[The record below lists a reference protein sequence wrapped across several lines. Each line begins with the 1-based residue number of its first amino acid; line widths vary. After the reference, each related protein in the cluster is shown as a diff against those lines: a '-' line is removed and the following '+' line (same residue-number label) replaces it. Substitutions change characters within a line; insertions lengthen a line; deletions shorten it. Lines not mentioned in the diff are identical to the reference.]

1 MQLARRFGWLKTM
14 PSQDTGW
21 QALELAA
28 EAPSVRTP
36 PGRSSAAEALRD
48 ASSVAAHEA
57 VEVAPSAEATQDALI
72 LESPVAPLAG
82 ASETPAAS
90 SNPLVDEDE
99 AETWHNLARLTLAGV
114 TCLDELASALWRLR
128 LTPGFTGLSWRTF
141 YRNCQQLG
149 MNLATLQ
156 GHVDVVQQL
165 RANPHLRV
173 PRAVLHRHEDL
184 KIVRRAFLKRLR

>member
-21 QALELAA
+21 QALELAS

-36 PGRSSAAEALRD
+36 PGRSSAAEALGE

-57 VEVAPSAEATQDALI
+57 VEVAPSAEATQDAQI

-82 ASETPAAS
+82 
-90 SNPLVDEDE
+90 SNPLVDEDN

-128 LTPGFTGLSWRTF
+128 LTPGFMDLSWRTF